1 MGTEGNWGQP
11 IIALTAF
18 FLPLVLI
25 VLALRIFSRV
35 YLVHAFWW
43 DDATIILAVV
53 RPKLPPNMTCT
64 KASNHQLGTTI
75 GAALDFV
82 EVHYG
87 FGKHARFLTPHELRQ
102 FRKYTYGEWIQ
113 TFATLMWTK
122 VSICLFL
129 IRIPQSR
136 ALKRPLQWAVAFLLL
151 SNAVLTVMLIM
162 QCQPLHAAWDDRV
175 PGGGRCLSLDAKMGI
190 VLAQAVISVVS
201 DFAFA
206 ALPVFFLWRT
216 QIDLKTKIGL
226 WLLMGLGVI
235 TGALCLVRT
244 VINDQS
250 FPDDESYG
258 GIVNWVW
265 RLFEVSIGII
275 AACVPTLRPFYTWAM
290 MKMKGGSNNTTGE
303 RNIKFPLGSSDK
315 PHHHPWDGTVDA
327 AKHARRR
334 EEDKNTPANND
345 PSRHAT
351 INRHQHQH
359 HGTWRD
365 TLGEELVRE
374 GIITDQPEKNTL
386 PPPSSSSTP
395 PGCKGESAL
404 DQEMHKY
411 GIDDSTIV

>member
-18 FLPLVLI
+18 FLALVLI

-53 RPKLPPNMTCT
+53 RPKLPPNMTST

-136 ALKRPLQWAVAFLLL
+136 VLKRPLQWAVAFLLF

-235 TGALCLVRT
+235 TGVLCLVRT
-244 VINDQS
+244 VINNQS
-250 FPDDESYG
+250 FPEDESYG

-290 MKMKGGSNNTTGE
+290 MKMKGGNNSTGD
-303 RNIKFPLGSSDK
+303 RNIKFPL
-315 PHHHPWDGTVDA
+315 
-327 AKHARRR
+327 
-334 EEDKNTPANND
+334 N
-345 PSRHAT
+345 
-351 INRHQHQH
+351 
-359 HGTWRD
+359 
-365 TLGEELVRE
+365 
-374 GIITDQPEKNTL
+374 
-386 PPPSSSSTP
+386 
-395 PGCKGESAL
+395 
-404 DQEMHKY
+404 
-411 GIDDSTIV
+411 

>member
-18 FLPLVLI
+18 FLALVLI

-43 DDATIILAVV
+43 DDATIILAV
-53 RPKLPPNMTCT
+53 
-64 KASNHQLGTTI
+64 LGTTI

-136 ALKRPLQWAVAFLLL
+136 ALKRPLQWAVAFLLF

-175 PGGGRCLSLDAKMGI
+175 RDGRCLSLDAKMGI
-190 VLAQAVISVVS
+190 VLAQAIISVVS

-235 TGALCLVRT
+235 TGVLCLVRT
-244 VINDQS
+244 VINNQS

-290 MKMKGGSNNTTGE
+290 MKMKGGNNTTGD
-303 RNIKFPLGSSDK
+303 RNIKFPLSTSSDK
-315 PHHHPWDGTVDA
+315 PQRPWDGTVDA
-327 AKHARRR
+327 AKHGRR
-334 EEDKNTPANND
+334 EEDKNTPAND
-345 PSRHAT
+345 PSRHAAV
-351 INRHQHQH
+351 NRHQH

-365 TLGEELVRE
+365 ILGEELIRE
-374 GIITDQPEKNTL
+374 GIINTDQPTNTL
-386 PPPSSSSTP
+386 PPSSSTP
-395 PGCKGESAL
+395 RRKGEPAL

-411 GIDDSTIV
+411 GIDNSTMV

>member
-1 MGTEGNWGQP
+1 MGAEGNWGQP

-18 FLPLVLI
+18 CLALVLI

-43 DDATIILAVV
+43 DDATIIFAV
-53 RPKLPPNMTCT
+53 
-64 KASNHQLGTTI
+64 LGTTI
-75 GAALDFV
+75 GAALVFV

-122 VSICLFL
+122 VSICCFL

-136 ALKRPLQWAVAFLLL
+136 ALKRPLQWAVAFLLF
-151 SNAVLTVMLIM
+151 SNTILTVMLIM
-162 QCQPLHAAWDDRV
+162 QCQPLHAAWDDQV
-175 PGGGRCLSLDAKMGI
+175 EGGRCLTLDAKMDI
-190 VLAQAVISVVS
+190 VLTQAVISVVS

-216 QIDLKTKIGL
+216 QIDVQTKIGL
-226 WLLMGLGVI
+226 WVLMGLGVI

-244 VINDQS
+244 VINHQS
-250 FPDDESYG
+250 FPENESYG

-275 AACVPTLRPFYTWAM
+275 AACVPTLRPFYTWART
-290 MKMKGGSNNTTGE
+290 KMKDGNRTGDP
-303 RNIKFPLGSSDK
+303 NLKFPLGDK
-315 PHHHPWDGTVDA
+315 HQPWVEDMEE
-327 AKHARRR
+327 AKHARREQDR
-334 EEDKNTPANND
+334 NTIANGHPSGHPAVNHRAYRR
-345 PSRHAT
+345 S
-351 INRHQHQH
+351 
-359 HGTWRD
+359 GRD

-374 GIITDQPEKNTL
+374 GIINTSE
-386 PPPSSSSTP
+386 PTNTFPPSSSSSCTP
-395 PGCKGESAL
+395 KHKDESSL

-411 GIDDSTIV
+411 GIDDSIMV